1 MGPGV
6 SSRASTCLCTGIKK
20 IPSVVFGFD
29 DTSCVGRIVHGGL
42 GSVRMV
48 CRAYYNE
55 RHPSHVAFWNSRF
68 ILVILGAWQNWDLS
82 LVLPIS
88 SCCWPSGPWC
98 LQVYLHPAASLS
110 VPTAGFSWCAEGHGL
125 RLAQRQLRRSVAIGY
140 GQRHTFPCR
149 ALVLLAQNTSRAM
162 AIHRGHSAQKV
173 SSCKRRAFMRLQLQ
187 PARCC
192 CIDMLFTRIFILLL
206 VPG

>member
-6 SSRASTCLCTGIKK
+6 NTRASTCLCTGIKK
-20 IPSVVFGFD
+20 MPSAVFGFD

-82 LVLPIS
+82 LALPIS
-88 SCCWPSGPWC
+88 SSLLLAFWS
-98 LQVYLHPAASLS
+98 LVFTSVPASSRESIRANGRLLVVCGGTWATTRPATASKKRCYRLRSETHVPLPSLS
-110 VPTAGFSWCAEGHGL
+110 ASSSEYLPCHGNTSGTFSAEGIFMQASCLYAPAVTAG
-125 RLAQRQLRRSVAIGY
+125 
-140 GQRHTFPCR
+140 
-149 ALVLLAQNTSRAM
+149 
-162 AIHRGHSAQKV
+162 
-173 SSCKRRAFMRLQLQ
+173 
-187 PARCC
+187 
-192 CIDMLFTRIFILLL
+192 
-206 VPG
+206 